1 MTNPDEIY
9 KKLDRRLVGWAN
21 SMGEAENAFFQHVG
35 KIYNKQIPYSG
46 KLADEIV
53 SNVNRILT
61 RQKKHGFEQNK
72 KTDLEK
78 LIEKGENNE

>member
-1 MTNPDEIY
+1 MINPDEIY
-9 KKLDRRLVGWAN
+9 KKLDRRMVGWAN
-21 SMGEAENAFFQHVG
+21 SMGEVENSFFQHIG

-46 KLADEIV
+46 KLADEMI
-53 SNVNRILT
+53 STINRIIT

-78 LIEKGENNE
+78 LIEKGATDE